1 MTARRDNGG
10 VVSLRP
16 ATPADAMAV
25 ARVHVRSWQVGYRD
39 HLPPDFLAGLDPA
52 AWAARYTF
60 DVADP
65 FTVLAV
71 AGDDIVGLVTTS
83 IADEPAV
90 LMALYVDPG
99 HWREGVAQQLMAD
112 ALTRL
117 RISDRTTAELWVLDG
132 NERAD
137 RFYRAHGWRP
147 DGRRRRENVRGVDVD
162 EVAYTIAV
170 V

>member
-1 MTARRDNGG
+1 MRWRWHAFTSVRGRSATGTIFRPISSRASIPQPG
-10 VVSLRP
+10 LP
-16 ATPADAMAV
+16 AT
-25 ARVHVRSWQVGYRD
+25 R
-39 HLPPDFLAGLDPA
+39 
-52 AWAARYTF
+52 F

-99 HWREGVAQQLMAD
+99 HWREGVGQQLMAD
-112 ALTRL
+112 ALTRF